1 MRSVRR
7 VLALSLL
14 LLAGCGPSLAAVRP
28 GDAARRGERFELEAR
43 DLEGRARTVAEL
55 AAGRVTLVDVW
66 ATWCVPCR
74 DALLAWDR
82 LSKGFGGRVAVV
94 GISIDEDARQLPK
107 FLARTP
113 VSYPILWDRGG
124 AASLDR
130 LALKRVPTLLILDG
144 QGRVRHVHEG
154 WAGTRTVDAIEA
166 ELLDLLRGEA
176 APESPAR

>member
-1 MRSVRR
+1 MRSVHR
-7 VLALSLL
+7 VLALALV

-28 GDAARRGERFELEAR
+28 GEVARRGERFELEAR
-43 DLEGRARTVAEL
+43 DLDGHARTIGQL

-74 DALLAWDR
+74 ESLVAWDR
-82 LSKGFGGRVAVV
+82 LSRQFGGRVAVV

-124 AASLDR
+124 AAALDR
-130 LALKRVPTLLILDG
+130 LALKRVPTLLVLDG
-144 QGRVRHVHEG
+144 EGRVRHVHEG
-154 WAGTRTVDAIEA
+154 WAGSRTVEAIEA
-166 ELLDLLRGEA
+166 ELA
-176 APESPAR
+176 ALVRD